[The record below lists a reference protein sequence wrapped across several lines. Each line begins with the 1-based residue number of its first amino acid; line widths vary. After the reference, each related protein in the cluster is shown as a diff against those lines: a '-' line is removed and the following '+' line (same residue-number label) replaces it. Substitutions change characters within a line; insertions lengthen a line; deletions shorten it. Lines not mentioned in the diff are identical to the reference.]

1 MSKIALSL
9 IAAVFILL
17 SGCET
22 NPPNSPD
29 QNIRYGKVFVS
40 AQINGAA
47 IYLNNVNTG
56 KVTPDTV
63 SAPVGNNT
71 VTLMAAGY
79 VTQSIQVFVSEGAVQ
94 SASFTLS
101 PATSGKVVM
110 MEEFSNVSCV
120 PCVVTNKIIKSL
132 FTYRYSTDQLA
143 IVKFPA
149 YYPSPN
155 DPMYLA
161 AKQDCDSRLT
171 YYTVSST
178 PTIRI
183 DGTIR
188 PTPTDSNAIIAAI
201 EQQLALS
208 AQINVSAKDTIIN
221 NTLKITVD
229 VQFADTA
236 GINKADLVLHTVVTE
251 DEITYSNP
259 PGSNGET
266 AFYHVARKMLPNF
279 SGVSLTNTGTEIVTY
294 QSETVI
300 AQGWNPAKLSVVAFV
315 QNKKTKQ
322 VYQAVVIH

>member
-1 MSKIALSL
+1 MSKLAFLLLAAAMIL
-9 IAAVFILL
+9 I

-29 QNIRYGKVFVS
+29 QNISYGKVFVS

-56 KVTPDTV
+56 KVTPDTL

-71 VTLMAAGY
+71 ITLMANGF
-79 VTQSIQVFVSEGAVQ
+79 VTESMQVFITEGSVS
-94 SASFTLS
+94 SAAFTLS
-101 PATSGKVVM
+101 PATSGKVVL

-120 PCVVTNKIIKSL
+120 PCIVTNKIIKSL
-132 FTYRYSTDQLA
+132 FNYRYTTNQLA

-188 PTPTDSNAIIAAI
+188 PTPSDSNAIIAAI

-229 VQFADTA
+229 VQYADTA
-236 GINKADLVLHTVVTE
+236 GLNMADLVLHTVVTE
-251 DEITYSNP
+251 EEITYSNP

-300 AQGWNPAKLSVVAFV
+300 AQGWNQSKLSVVAFI